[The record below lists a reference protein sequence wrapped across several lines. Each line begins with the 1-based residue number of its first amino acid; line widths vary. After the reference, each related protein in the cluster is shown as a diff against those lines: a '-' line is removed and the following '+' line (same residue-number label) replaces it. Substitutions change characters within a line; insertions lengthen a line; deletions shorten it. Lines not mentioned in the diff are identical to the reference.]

1 MRTLHRFVATILF
14 AVIFTTSTST
24 AYASAPAYEAGTA
37 VAAGAGQ
44 SPYVW
49 VARFFMRELTSW
61 VVSKGFDEAARRL
74 GLIRRGRD
82 AVYNLSVISNTVSVP
97 NSERARISAMAQQ
110 IQQMVSALERTDRS
124 NDQVRYDLAVLQ
136 QQMRRSFDQMEREI
150 RELDQHLT
158 ELELQQSRQLK
169 MIVDT
174 QGRVVQL
181 ERQVVDHEGR
191 IISLE
196 NRVGDL
202 GQRTR
207 ALEETV
213 NPDPNRF
220 LRHEWTLS
228 GSAIYANSTVLPN
241 DASIGG
247 QLSAQYNMSKTF
259 GVFADLFWA
268 PVTAS
273 DAEGFDAG
281 SRMYWE
287 SYGVVAGLSMNL
299 LPPQS
304 FVSLQLSGGGGI
316 VQSSLSEYP
325 EGVSIS
331 DPDGGFELGSVS
343 NAALIGKAELGI
355 GPPAVGIEPFA
366 AFGYLRFIDDLAYA
380 DNETTTNAGNQL
392 WYISLGVRLRLYDRR
407 HHTPIAE
414 ARRQPPAL
422 DAPAR

>member
-1 MRTLHRFVATILF
+1 MRTLHRLVATLLLAITF
-14 AVIFTTSTST
+14 ATST
-24 AYASAPAYEAGTA
+24 AYASTATYTPATTIPAGT
-37 VAAGAGQ
+37 GQ
-44 SPYVW
+44 SPYAW
-49 VARFFMRELTSW
+49 VARFFVRELASW
-61 VVSKGFDEAARRL
+61 VAGKGFDEAARRL
-74 GLIRRGRD
+74 GLVRRGRD
-82 AVYNLSVISNTVSVP
+82 AIYNLSVISNSVSIP
-97 NSERARISAMAQQ
+97 SAERARINAMAVQ
-110 IQQMVSALERTDRS
+110 IRQMVSALERSDRS
-124 NDQVRYDLAVLQ
+124 HDQVRRDLVVLQ
-136 QQMRRSFDQMEREI
+136 QQMQRSFDQIERDL
-150 RELDQHLT
+150 RAADQRLT
-158 ELELQQSRQLK
+158 ELELQQGRQYK
-169 MIVDT
+169 MIVDM
-174 QGRVVQL
+174 QGQVVQL
-181 ERQVVDHEGR
+181 ERRVVNHEGR

-196 NRVGDL
+196 RRVADVDA
-202 GQRTR
+202 RTR

-213 NPDPNRF
+213 YPDPNRF
-220 LRHEWTLS
+220 LRHEWMLS

-247 QLSAQYNMSKTF
+247 QLAAQYNMSKTF

-287 SYGVVAGLSMNL
+287 SYGVVAGLSVSL

-331 DPDGGFELGSVS
+331 DPDGGIELGSVS

-366 AFGYLRFIDDLAYA
+366 AFGYLRFLDDLAYS
-380 DNETTTNAGNQL
+380 DSETTTNAGNQL
-392 WYISLGVRLRLYDRR
+392 WYISLGLRWRLYDRR
-407 HHTPIAE
+407 RHTPIAE
-414 ARRQPPAL
+414 ARRPPRRL